1 MKSRPI
7 MVIGIAQ
14 TINKIEMMQTAL
26 KRYKEDKD
34 IDMVIKTT
42 LILADALPHDGY
54 RNLQAAQTLDKLERD
69 VEALYYYQRAERA
82 GGMGLEKH
90 IARLSKKYIS
100 AN

>member
-1 MKSRPI
+1 
-7 MVIGIAQ
+7 
-14 TINKIEMMQTAL
+14 MMQSAL
-26 KRYKEDKD
+26 TRYQQNQD

-90 IARLSKKYIS
+90 IARLSKK
-100 AN
+100 